1 MFLSALVSTAT
12 ASKLRMDAAN
22 GVEGSMAFDGTNMV
36 FSNVQEVLVG
46 GVALA
51 KSGAGV
57 SATDFSDLSKT
68 VTDLSKT
75 ATDLSQTVDG
85 LSERLLSIETTSQE
99 LCIAPP
105 NAVLISSGRR
115 DSKQHGVTGFCK

>member
-1 MFLSALVSTAT
+1 MILAALAAT
-12 ASKLRMDAAN
+12 ANANANPKIRMNALN
-22 GVEGSMAFDGTNMV
+22 GASSTMVFDGTNVV
-36 FSNVQEVLVG
+36 FSNVQDVLVG

-68 VTDLSKT
+68 VDGLSK
-75 ATDLSQTVDG
+75 TVDG

-105 NAVLISSGRR
+105 NAFLISSGRR